1 MSVTSRWH
9 AGLVLPLLSL
19 CISVEYIKA
28 NTPRADTVTP
38 LYIKK
43 KLVVLTKELEHS
55 VL

>member
-1 MSVTSRWH
+1 MSVTSRWY

-19 CISVEYIKA
+19 CVSVEYIKA
-28 NTPRADTVTP
+28 YTPRADTVTP

-43 KLVVLTKELEHS
+43 KLVVPTKELEHS